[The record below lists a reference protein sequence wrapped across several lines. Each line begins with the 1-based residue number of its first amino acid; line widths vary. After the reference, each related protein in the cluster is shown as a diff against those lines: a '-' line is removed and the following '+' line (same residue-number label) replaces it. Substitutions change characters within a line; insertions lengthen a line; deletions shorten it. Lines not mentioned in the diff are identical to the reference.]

1 MFAWREHNAV
11 DHALGRQADMMS
23 SRAWMVRALIDARVP
38 SNEIKAIRQQGQT
51 LMQGSSTFWRWSSA
65 HVFDEAD
72 RMCFKFREPKS
83 LDRSALSRN
92 GTCPT
97 RIRRYTVRAKQTIAN
112 EF

>member
-1 MFAWREHNAV
+1 MFAWREHDAV

-23 SRAWMVRALIDARVP
+23 SRAWMVRALIDAQVP

-83 LDRSALSRN
+83 LDRCALSRN